1 MANATRRADGL
12 IERCRTIDGHKRHF
26 YGKTARE
33 VQAKIDAALAD
44 ARQRQQKGDLF
55 RDVAEKFWRDKE
67 PRIKYGTR
75 RGYRHKVDLA
85 VSGFGSVGMREI
97 SATDI
102 SRELQHMARQGSS
115 YKTIANQ
122 KSVLSLIWQFWCS
135 EMGGDA
141 NPVTLLRLP
150 QGLPQKKRH
159 PPTEDEVRL
168 VRQHPE
174 GFGLCP
180 ALMMYAGLRLGEVMA
195 LQRQDIQGD
204 EISVS
209 KAVVWHSNAP
219 AIEAPKTENAV
230 RVVPVLAP
238 LKPLLEAHLQDLKPT
253 DYLFGGAE
261 PLTKSKYEA
270 AWLRYC
276 TALGCVY
283 DTGRRRA
290 TGKTSK
296 DGKPLEKKIM
306 AATFTA
312 HQLRHEY
319 ASVLVEC
326 GIPETVAKSLMG
338 HADIMTTKRWY
349 AEAKQSNVAAAKDIL
364 DKYFEGRKE
373 AAGA

>member
-1 MANATRRADGL
+1 MANVKRRADGL
-12 IERCRTIDGHKRHF
+12 IERCRTINGKKRHF
-26 YGKTARE
+26 YGRTARE
-33 VQAKIDAALAD
+33 VQAKIDAAIAE
-44 ARQRQQKGDLF
+44 AATIKEKGESF
-55 RDVAEKFWRDKE
+55 RTVAEDFWRDKE

-75 RGYRHKVDLA
+75 RGYRHKVELA
-85 VSGFGSVGMREI
+85 IAWFGDFGMREI

-102 SRELQHMARQGSS
+102 SRELQHMAKQGSS

-122 KSVLSLIWQFWCS
+122 KSVLSLIWQYWCS

-159 PPTEDEVRL
+159 PPTEEEVRL
-168 VRQHPE
+168 VRRHPE

-195 LQRQDIQGD
+195 LQKQDIQGD

-219 AIEAPKTENAV
+219 VIEAPKTENAV

-238 LKPLLEAHLQDLKPT
+238 LKPLLEARLQDLKPT

-364 DKYFEGRKE
+364 DKYFEGRTE
-373 AAGA
+373 AVGA

>member
-1 MANATRRADGL
+1 MANIKRRADGL
-12 IERCRTIDGHKRHF
+12 IERCRVINGKKRHF
-26 YGKTARE
+26 YGRTARE
-33 VQAKIDAALAD
+33 VQAKIDAAIAE
-44 ARQRQQKGDLF
+44 AATVKEKGESF
-55 RDVAEKFWRDKE
+55 RAVAEDFWRDKE
-67 PRIKYGTR
+67 SRIKYGTR
-75 RGYRHKVDLA
+75 RGYRHKVELA
-85 VSGFGSVGMREI
+85 ISWFGDFGMREI
-97 SATDI
+97 TATDI
-102 SRELQHMARQGSS
+102 NRELQHMANQGSS

-122 KSVLSLIWQFWCS
+122 KSVLSLIWQYWCS

-195 LQRQDIQGD
+195 LQKQDIQGD
-204 EISVS
+204 GISVS

-219 AIEAPKTENAV
+219 VIETPKTANAV

-238 LKPLLEAHLQDLKPT
+238 LKPLLDERLKDMQPA
-253 DYLFGGAE
+253 DYIFGGPE
-261 PLTKSKYEA
+261 PYTKSRYEA

-276 TALGCVY
+276 TDLGCVY

-290 TGKTSK
+290 TGKTAK
-296 DGKPLEKKIM
+296 DGRPLEKKIM

-349 AEAKQSNVAAAKDIL
+349 AEAKQSNVAAAKDVL
-364 DKYFEGRKE
+364 DKYFEGRRE
-373 AAGA
+373 DAEP

>member
-1 MANATRRADGL
+1 MANIKRRADGL
-12 IERCRTIDGHKRHF
+12 IERCRVINGKKRHF
-26 YGKTARE
+26 YGHTARE
-33 VQAKIDAALAD
+33 VQAKIDAAIAE
-44 ARQRQQKGDLF
+44 AATVQEKGESF
-55 RDVAEKFWRDKE
+55 RTVAEAFWRWKE
-67 PRIKYGTR
+67 PTIKYGSQ
-75 RGYRHKVDLA
+75 RGYRHKVELA
-85 VSGFGSVGMREI
+85 VSWFGDFGMREI
-97 SATDI
+97 TATDI
-102 SRELQHMARQGSS
+102 NRELTHLASQGSS
-115 YKTIANQ
+115 YKTVAGY
-122 KSVLSLIWQFWCS
+122 KSILSLIWQYWCS

-159 PPTEDEVRL
+159 PPTEEEVRL

-195 LQRQDIQGD
+195 LQKQDIQGD

-209 KAVVWHSNAP
+209 KAVVWHSNTP
-219 AIEAPKTENAV
+219 VIETPKTTNAV

-238 LKPLLEAHLQDLKPT
+238 LKPLLDERLKDLQPT
-253 DYLFGGAE
+253 DYLFGGEE
-261 PLTKSKYEA
+261 PLTKSKYQA
-270 AWLRYC
+270 AWLRFC

-283 DTGRRRA
+283 DTGRRSF

-296 DGKPLEKKIM
+296 DGRPLEKKVM

-349 AEAKQSNVAAAKDIL
+349 SEAKQSNVAAAKDAL
-364 DKYFEGRKE
+364 DNYFKSRK
-373 AAGA
+373 

>member
-1 MANATRRADGL
+1 MANVKRRADGL
-12 IERCRTIDGHKRHF
+12 IERCRTINGKKRHF
-26 YGKTARE
+26 YGRTARE
-33 VQAKIDAALAD
+33 VQAKIDAAIAE
-44 ARQRQQKGDLF
+44 AATIKEKGESF
-55 RDVAEKFWRDKE
+55 RTVAEDFWAWKE
-67 PRIKYGTR
+67 PTIKYGSQ
-75 RGYRHKVDLA
+75 RGYRHKVE
-85 VSGFGSVGMREI
+85 VVTEWFGDFGMREI
-97 SATDI
+97 TATDI
-102 SRELQHMARQGSS
+102 NRELTHLASQGAA
-115 YKTIANQ
+115 YKTVAGY
-122 KSVLSLIWQFWCS
+122 KSILSLIWRYWCS

-159 PPTEDEVRL
+159 PPTEEEVQL

-195 LQRQDIQGD
+195 LQKQDIQGD

-219 AIEAPKTENAV
+219 VIEAPKTENAV

-238 LKPLLEAHLQDLKPT
+238 LKPLLEAHLQDLQPT

-276 TALGCVY
+276 TALGCIY
-283 DTGRRRA
+283 DTGRKYK
-290 TGKTSK
+290 TGKK
-296 DGKPLEKKIM
+296 DKAGKNLYKPIY

-364 DKYFEGRKE
+364 DKYFEGRTE

>member
-1 MANATRRADGL
+1 MGNIKRRADGL
-12 IERCRTIDGHKRHF
+12 IERCRTIDGQKRHF

-33 VQAKIDAALAD
+33 VQTKIDAALAD

-75 RGYRHKVDLA
+75 RGYRHKVELA
-85 VSGFGSVGMREI
+85 ISWFGGFGMREI
-97 SATDI
+97 TATDI

-122 KSVLSLIWQFWCS
+122 KSVLSLIWQYWCS

-141 NPVTLLRLP
+141 NPVLLLRLP

-195 LQRQDIQGD
+195 LQKQDIQGD
-204 EISVS
+204 GIRIT

-219 AIEAPKTENAV
+219 VIETPKTQNAL
-230 RVVPVLAP
+230 RTVPVLAP
-238 LKPLLEAHLQDLKPT
+238 LRPLLKKRLQDLQPT
-253 DYLFGGAE
+253 DYLFGGAS
-261 PLTKSKYEA
+261 PMTKSQYEA

-276 TALGCVY
+276 TDLGCVY

-290 TGKTSK
+290 TGKTAK
-296 DGKPLEKKIM
+296 DGRPLDKKIM

-326 GIPETVAKSLMG
+326 GIPETVAKTLMG

-349 AEAKQSNVAAAKDIL
+349 AEATQSSLDAAATAL
-364 DKYFEGRKE
+364 DDYFKGRIE
-373 AAGA
+373 VVTA

>member
-1 MANATRRADGL
+1 MPNIKRRADGL
-12 IERCRTIDGHKRHF
+12 IERCRTINGKKRHF
-26 YGKTARE
+26 YGRTARE
-33 VQAKIDAALAD
+33 VQAKIDAAIAE
-44 ARQRQQKGDLF
+44 AATVREKGESF
-55 RDVAEKFWRDKE
+55 RTVAEDFWRDKE

-75 RGYRHKVDLA
+75 RGYRHKVELA
-85 VSGFGSVGMREI
+85 IGWFGDFGMREI
-97 SATDI
+97 TATDI
-102 SRELQHMARQGSS
+102 SRELQHMAKQGSS

-122 KSVLSLIWQFWCS
+122 KSVLSLIWQYWCS

-219 AIEAPKTENAV
+219 VIEAPKTENAV

-238 LKPLLEAHLQDLKPT
+238 LKPLLEAHLQDLQPT

-373 AAGA
+373 AVGA